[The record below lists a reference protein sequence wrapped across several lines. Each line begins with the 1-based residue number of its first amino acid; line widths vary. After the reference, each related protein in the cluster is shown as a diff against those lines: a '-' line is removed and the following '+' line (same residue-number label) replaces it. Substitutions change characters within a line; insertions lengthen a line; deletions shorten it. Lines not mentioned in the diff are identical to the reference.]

1 MFIYSQSSTI
11 EAIFNKD
18 AMEKRTFHQKIVL
31 GKLDC
36 CLKKNETRP
45 LSYAIYKINS
55 KWI

>member
-18 AMEKRTFHQKIVL
+18 AMEKRQIVL

-45 LSYAIYKINS
+45 LSYVIYKINS